1 MILRYSSID
10 SHAVFGTHITP
21 TADIPAMTGGSASL
35 LTKTHRNRIRDNFD
49 GLNNEKK
56 HRDQQRIR
64 TRVRAGL
71 CDFHLLADYP
81 DQQFELMSDNMS
93 DDELRAALADTTLVV
108 ERLCTLNG
116 IDRAAL
122 IDDARTRAETLSHE
136 TGTES
141 LTQIDLY
148 TANEVRQQTEA
159 EITERLEPGR
169 WDKRQN
175 KLAKL
180 GASAFVVI
188 ALVGVFSW
196 AVGGVTLTELT
207 PVLEPFLFLLYAC
220 GLGWLLIQATQVL
233 KHDISPFIS
242 NLFKNPREAAQKMIV
257 KLIRNPGETI
267 RESWD
272 DL

>member
-10 SHAVFGTHITP
+10 SHAVIGTRITP

-35 LTKTHRNRIRDNFD
+35 LTKTHRNRIQDDFD
-49 GLNNEKK
+49 ELTDDKK

-93 DDELRAALADTTLVV
+93 DDELQAALADTTLVV
-108 ERLCTLNG
+108 ERLCKLNG
-116 IDRAAL
+116 IDRTEL
-122 IDDARTRAETLSHE
+122 IDDARTRAETLSSE

-159 EITERLEPGR
+159 EITERLESGR

-188 ALVGVFSW
+188 ALIGVFSW
-196 AVGGVTLTELT
+196 AVGDVTLSEFR
-207 PVLEPFLFLLYAC
+207 PVLQPFFFLLYAC
-220 GLGWLLIQATQVL
+220 GLGWLVIQATQVL
-233 KHDISPFIS
+233 KHDVFPFIS
-242 NLFKNPREAAQKMIV
+242 LLVNDPREAAQNMIM
-257 KLIRNPGETI
+257 KLIRNPGKTI